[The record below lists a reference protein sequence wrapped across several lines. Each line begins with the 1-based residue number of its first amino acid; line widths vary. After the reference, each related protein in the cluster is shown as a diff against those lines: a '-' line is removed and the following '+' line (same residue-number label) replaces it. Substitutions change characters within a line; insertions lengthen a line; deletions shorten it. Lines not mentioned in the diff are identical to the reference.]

1 MTQNMFQ
8 EGLHQVYVSETLSDR
23 APPEAI
29 DQGDLKDATIRRW
42 FGTVVGSRV
51 LVTGVQS
58 YFCTVLL
65 LYSPNFHES
74 SIQKNGN

>member
-8 EGLHQVYVSETLSDR
+8 EGLHQVYVSETLRDR
-23 APPEAI
+23 PPPEAI
-29 DQGDLKDATIRRW
+29 DQGDLKDARIRRW

-74 SIQKNGN
+74 